1 MKGKALIARKQTN
14 SKVTNTKGKPM
25 NKINSMLLASTLT
38 ACLPAMAA
46 PTYLECAIKHTDGI
60 IEFTVKTDEDTGK
73 ITQTNK
79 SGGAFNAE
87 GFYSTNKI
95 TYQNSDT
102 GGGVKFTYT
111 YTIDRRDLSLTRLFI
126 VEPANP
132 AYASQIPAKTSTEN
146 GVCDIAKPAKRKI

>member
-1 MKGKALIARKQTN
+1 MKGKTLTAHKP
-14 SKVTNTKGKPM
+14 TKPQIIKTKDESV

-46 PTYLECAIKHTDGI
+46 PTYLECAIKNTDGI

-132 AYASQIPAKTSTEN
+132 AYASKIPAKTSTEL